1 MLQSLVRYNKF
12 FILFS
17 VAAAILFGILTPGL
31 FTEIKFLGDLFIN
44 LLKLFALP
52 LICSALIAALG
63 ELSGGA
69 AVLKSLSR
77 KMIGYMLLSEVI
89 AVAIALCLFNM
100 FKPGVG
106 SNPALILTGEGVAD
120 AHPEA
125 IGLTNFIMSI
135 FPDNIFYS
143 LTNFELLPAV
153 VFSILFGLGCNFVGE
168 AAGPM
173 IRLASSIRDISSKCL
188 HGVML
193 LAPVGIFALV
203 GAGVAQSYLSGDLQ
217 ENVSALLAFVVVLFL
232 GLFLHG
238 LWQLL
243 FAAMVSKQKASHILQ
258 QSVPIFSTA
267 FGTSSSVATLP
278 VAMHT
283 ADTLKSKPFVTRFM
297 LPLTAS
303 INVGGMMMYEM
314 AAVLFFSQML
324 GIDLTLS
331 QQILLAVA
339 CILGGMAEGGIP
351 ETSMVSLV
359 VVFRIVNI
367 PLSAITIL
375 LPLDRIIDRVRTVVN
390 IFGNTC
396 GVIVVSQW
404 VEEKQE
410 ERATGFTG
418 TF

>member
-1 MLQSLVRYNKF
+1 VKWVANYNKYLI
-12 FILFS
+12 FIS
-17 VAAAILFGILTPGL
+17 VAAAIIFGILTPGL
-31 FTEIKFLGDLFIN
+31 FGQIKFLGDLFIN

-63 ELSGGA
+63 EMSGGA
-69 AVLKSLSR
+69 SMLKSLSK
-77 KMIGYMLLSEVI
+77 KMMSYMVLSEVI
-89 AVAIALCLFNM
+89 AVAIALCLFNLLQ
-100 FKPGVG
+100 PGAG
-106 SNPALILTGEGVAD
+106 GNPALILTGEAEKAV
-120 AHPEA
+120 HPEA
-125 IGLTNFIMSI
+125 IGITQFIMSI

-153 VFSILFGLGCNFVGE
+153 IFSIMFGLGCNFVGE
-168 AAGPM
+168 TAKPM
-173 IRLASSIRDISSKCL
+173 VHLASSIRDVAARCL

-203 GAGVAQSYLSGDLQ
+203 GAGVAQSYLGGDLS
-217 ENVSALLAFVVVLFL
+217 ENISALLAFVGVLL
-232 GLFLHG
+232 IGLFLHG

-243 FAAMVSKQKASHILQ
+243 FAALVSKQKISHILQ
-258 QSVPIFSTA
+258 QSVPVFSTA

-278 VAMHT
+278 VAMHV
-283 ADTLKSKPFVTRFM
+283 ADTLQAKPFVTRFM
-297 LPLTAS
+297 LPLCAS

-324 GIDLTLS
+324 GLDLSVS
-331 QQILLAVA
+331 QQILLAIA

-396 GVIVVSQW
+396 GVIVVSRW
-404 VEEKQE
+404 VSRLEEK
-410 ERATGFTG
+410 
-418 TF
+418 